1 MFLMVI
7 SQDAVHKPKNC
18 YDFFLVRLNAVNQ
31 TFQKKSWLGDKEE
44 GGIRGRYGGRVE
56 G

>member
-1 MFLMVI
+1 MQFINRKTVMI
-7 SQDAVHKPKNC
+7 F
-18 YDFFLVRLNAVNQ
+18 YYFFRLNAVNQ